1 MGLCIEDLPVI
12 RGEANKKKGDSP
24 MKAFLEEYGVI
35 IVAAIVICLI
45 IVAATPIGT
54 AIKTGIMNSVTTLT
68 TRLNSETANY
78 TK

>member
-1 MGLCIEDLPVI
+1 
-12 RGEANKKKGDSP
+12 

-54 AIKTGIMNSVTTLT
+54 AIKDGIMNSVTTLT

>member
-1 MGLCIEDLPVI
+1 
-12 RGEANKKKGDSP
+12 

-54 AIKTGIMNSVTTLT
+54 AIKTGIMNSVNTLT
-68 TRLNSETANY
+68 TRLNSETANSS
-78 TK
+78 K

>member
-1 MGLCIEDLPVI
+1 
-12 RGEANKKKGDSP
+12 

-54 AIKTGIMNSVTTLT
+54 SIKTGIMNSVTTLT

-78 TK
+78 SK

>member
-1 MGLCIEDLPVI
+1 
-12 RGEANKKKGDSP
+12 

-54 AIKTGIMNSVTTLT
+54 AIKTGIMNSVDTLT
-68 TRLNSETANY
+68 TRLNKEAGNFS
-78 TK
+78 K